1 MSPHYYEL
9 LIEVSSELK
18 RFTDFISEIY
28 DEGFEESQNTLII
41 RSEDSLEDLIWGVEE
56 FSQELSKVLKK
67 DIKVKTTLTE
77 KENKD
82 WIENYK
88 KSISPINVDEFYIRA
103 SWHMPKDGFT
113 DIVIDPALAFGSGHH
128 ESTLGCIK
136 TLLNLEL
143 RSKKVLDIGCGSGI
157 LSIIASKKGASISMC
172 DTDPLAIEESV
183 KNLKL
188 NAISDYDIRE
198 GSVNSFEDSF
208 EIVVANISADILDAL
223 HNEIVKK
230 VQERGYLIASGIIE
244 DKLERVKSRY
254 KEFAIQNILQLND
267 WFTILLKKDNNG

>member
-1 MSPHYYEL
+1 MSSHYYEL
-9 LIEVSSELK
+9 LIETSSELE
-18 RFTDFISEIY
+18 RVRDFISEIY
-28 DEGFEESQNTLII
+28 DEGFEERENSIII
-41 RSEDSLEDLIWGVEE
+41 RSEEPLDDVVWGIEE
-56 FSQELSKVLKK
+56 FSNELSSYLKK
-67 DIKVKTTLTE
+67 DINIKTTITK
-77 KENKD
+77 KENQD

-88 KSISPINVDEFYIRA
+88 KSISPISVDEFYIRA
-103 SWHMPKDGFT
+103 SWHPQKTGVIE
-113 DIVIDPALAFGSGHH
+113 IVIDPALAFGSGHH

-136 TLLNLEL
+136 TLNTLDLN
-143 RSKKVLDIGCGSGI
+143 SKRVLDVGCGSGI

-230 VQERGYLIASGIIE
+230 VQEGGYLIASGIIE

-254 KEFAIQNILQLND
+254 KKFAIQNILQLND